1 VKRRA
6 SAKAEEEARAR
17 RRPERR
23 RDFFMVVLIDF
34 ILTII
39 SISNGHATSLE
50 PVGRTLS
57 AA

>member
-1 VKRRA
+1 LTVKRRA

-23 RDFFMVVLIDF
+23 RDFFMVAFLIDF

-39 SISNGHATSLE
+39 SISTGHATSL
-50 PVGRTLS
+50 
-57 AA
+57 